1 MAQGIPILKDAPY
14 NVLTVPNYVRG
25 LVVTTK
31 PAQVIAA
38 YTAPPGVEAWTV
50 YRPSVEGVPA
60 HPYDGWRVVTPLSE
74 DAETTVAA
82 TLTEHIVNDT
92 EYVVRVFIRGR
103 LGFQTRVGGAVA
115 TATPVAGQPASV
127 FPVETPLAIPMKD
140 GTIQRRIVIQ
150 QGLPDAMYDTTC
162 NGTWTLEEAIHTY
175 ANWNA
180 SAVNDYAKSSI
191 HTYLNGDNAAR
202 YDPRFIEK
210 VVQAKIPYV
219 NGTGDRGSVA
229 SGTNGLSCKFFLL
242 SGYEVG
248 WTKSNYS
255 TIPADGAKLDYFLSG
270 TGANA
275 KSKRIAKHNGSPA
288 YWWTRS
294 PFTFT
299 SASSVCIDSSGDL
312 WGTDFGC
319 DTSDGIRDACI
330 IPYDMLFSLTPNP
343 DGSYSPI
350 L

>member
-50 YRPSVEGVPA
+50 YRPSAEGVPA

-103 LGFQTRVGGAVA
+103 LGFQTRVVGAVA
-115 TATPVAGQPASV
+115 TATPVAGIPLGEWELGSMIDVSRGGATCLWRKVSNSYNGN
-127 FPVETPLAIPMKD
+127 VEIIPLWLE
-140 GTIQRRIVIQ
+140 TITESRAAKYNSIS
-150 QGLPDAMYDTTC
+150 TS
-162 NGTWTLEEAIHTY
+162 NGVNT
-175 ANWNA
+175 
-180 SAVNDYAKSSI
+180 SAWEQSDNR
-191 HTYLNGDNAAR
+191 TYLNGDFYNAFDR
-202 YDPRFIEK
+202 KDLIVSTRVPSTSFY
-210 VVQAKIPYV
+210 
-219 NGTGDRGSVA
+219 GTGGTNNDASKRQIVYTDDFVFLPSPTEIDGSTPNYGKTEGAQFAFLTNTQRRPPGGARKYRLRPRYPYGPSSYYGIVDA
-229 SGTNGLSCKFFLL
+229 SGTV
-242 SGYEVG
+242 SG
-248 WTKSNYS
+248 
-255 TIPADGAKLDYFLSG
+255 
-270 TGANA
+270 
-275 KSKRIAKHNGSPA
+275 NGSGKTLGIRPVICL
-288 YWWTRS
+288 
-294 PFTFT
+294 
-299 SASSVCIDSSGDL
+299 SASTLIS
-312 WGTDFGC
+312 
-319 DTSDGIRDACI
+319 
-330 IPYDMLFSLTPNP
+330 PEPNA

>member
-14 NVLTVPNYVRG
+14 NVLTVPNYVRS

-50 YRPSVEGVPA
+50 YRPSAEGVPA

-74 DAETTVAA
+74 DAETTVAV

-162 NGTWTLEEAIHTY
+162 NGTWTLEEAIHELRQWHSS
-175 ANWNA
+175 N
-180 SAVNDYAKSSI
+180 VNNYKVSTIDAWQNSDYSD
-191 HTYLNGDNAAR
+191 LF
-202 YDPRFIEK
+202 DPRFLAKVIE
-210 VVQAKIPYV
+210 AKIPYV
-219 NGTGDRGSVA
+219 NGTGRSAVA
-229 SGTNGLSCKFFLL
+229 SGANGLPRKFFLL
-242 SGYEVG
+242 GGCEVG
-248 WTKSNYS
+248 FGPDVDLNF
-255 TIPADGAKLDYFLSG
+255 PADGALLDYFLYGRESAADEKRTAKLNGVAKQWHLRSPATNG
-270 TGANA
+270 TNA
-275 KSKRIAKHNGSPA
+275 IRIVNSNGSYTMP
-288 YWWTRS
+288 YS
-294 PFTFT
+294 
-299 SASSVCIDSSGDL
+299 C
-312 WGTDFGC
+312 TDNYGA
-319 DTSDGIRDACI
+319 RPACI
-330 IPYDMLFSLTPNP
+330 IPSDMLFSLTPNP